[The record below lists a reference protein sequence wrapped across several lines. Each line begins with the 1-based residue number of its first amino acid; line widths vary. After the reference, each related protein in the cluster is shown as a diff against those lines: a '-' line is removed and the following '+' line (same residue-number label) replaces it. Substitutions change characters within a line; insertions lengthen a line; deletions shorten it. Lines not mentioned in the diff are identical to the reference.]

1 MAVDYFLQ
9 IDGIA
14 GESQDAKHKGAIDVL
29 SWSFGESN
37 AAPVVVGGG
46 AGAGK
51 VTFSDFNF
59 MTPVSKA
66 SPALFLACATGQHFK
81 TAKLSAQKAGAKA
94 ADDYLTWTFTDVLV
108 SSYQTSAGGGDEGP
122 MESVSLNAAR
132 AVVSYKSQKPDGSF
146 DVAVTAGFDVKTN
159 TKV

>member
-14 GESQDAKHKGAIDVL
+14 GESQDAKHKGAITVL
-29 SWSFGESN
+29 SWSWGESSP
-37 AAPVVVGGG
+37 APVVTGGG

-59 MTPVSKA
+59 MMPVSKA

-81 TAKLSAQKAGAKA
+81 TAKLSVQKAGGKA
-94 ADDYLTWTFTDVLV
+94 VDDYLTWTFSDVLV
-108 SSYQTSAGGGDEGP
+108 TSYQASAGGGDDGP
-122 MESVSLNAAR
+122 TESVSLHTTK
-132 AVVSYKSQKPDGSF
+132 AVVSYKPQKADGSF
-146 DVAVTAGFDVKTN
+146 DTAIAAGFDVKTN
-159 TKV
+159 KKV